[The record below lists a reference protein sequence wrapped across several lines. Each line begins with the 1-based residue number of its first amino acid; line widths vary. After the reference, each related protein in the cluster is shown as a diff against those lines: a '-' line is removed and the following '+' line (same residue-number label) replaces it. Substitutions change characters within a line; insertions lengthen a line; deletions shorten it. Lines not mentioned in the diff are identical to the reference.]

1 MQRVTISLF
10 VILIMMSTSV
20 LAENENVLVEP
31 VLHVGDINIDKGNPL
46 NLDVNYNLKDNQL
59 YVECQLSG
67 FSFGQNEVG
76 SLHQDNEGHLRIYLN
91 DEHIATLFERA
102 FYLKNLPNG
111 EHEVLVQVV
120 QNDHTPYNGVDEVI
134 TISIRD

>member
-59 YVECQLSG
+59 YVECLLSG

>member
-1 MQRVTISLF
+1 
-10 VILIMMSTSV
+10 MSTSV

-59 YVECQLSG
+59 YVECLLSG